1 MDRVNSTDSTGEFL
15 GNTRPK
21 TQVSAC
27 KMWCFTLN
35 NYNENDIEK
44 IVLVFKGVCKLF
56 IIGKE
61 VGESGTPHLQGYCE
75 FIKRIRPLSLKLTEK
90 IHWEKCKGNR
100 EQNVDYCSKENVLI
114 KYGFPEEVKVIDNL
128 KPWQSDVVKIIEEEP
143 DDRTIHWYF
152 DGKGGIGKSALVKL
166 LCVKYDAIICS
177 GKSADMKY
185 LMVKYYEKNDRYPKI
200 VIFDVPRSKCGF
212 INYSGLEEIKNGCFC
227 STKYEC
233 GMVVMDS
240 PHVLVFANEP
250 PDYDKLSMDRWKVT
264 EL

>member
-1 MDRVNSTDSTGEFL
+1 MMDSENSVKEFL

-21 TQVSAC
+21 TQVSPV
-27 KMWCFTLN
+27 KRWCFTLN
-35 NYNENDIEK
+35 NYDEEEIKE
-44 IVLVFKGVCKLF
+44 IVVIFKGLCKLF

-75 FIKRIRPLSLKLTEK
+75 FNKSIRPLSLKVTQK

-100 EQNVDYCSKENVLI
+100 EQNVLYCSKESVFI
-114 KYGFPEEVKVIDNL
+114 KYGFPKEVSVIDNL
-128 KPWQSDVVKIIEEEP
+128 KPWQAEVVKIIDEEP
-143 DDRTIHWYF
+143 DDRTIHWYY

-166 LCVKYDAIICS
+166 LCLKYGAVMTC

-185 LMVKYYEKNDRYPKI
+185 MIVKYNEKNGNYPSI
-200 VIFDVPRSKCGF
+200 VIIDVPRSKVGF
-212 INYSGLEEIKNGCFC
+212 LNYAGLEEIKNGCFC
-227 STKYEC
+227 NTKYEC
-233 GMVVMDS
+233 DMVVMNS

-250 PDYDKLSMDRWKVT
+250 PDYDKMSMDRWKVT